1 MRRFRGFKL
10 GKGIFRISNWIFSRR
25 RRNRSLYNRLIS
37 PYADGDSTSTSPRR
51 SSQITSRLR
60 IARSICNPTRRLGS
74 GYSRACVKPV
84 PKGQLAVYVGQKDG
98 DGGDVYHRVLVPVI
112 YINHPLFGELLK
124 EAQEEY
130 GFDQEGELFL
140 IIIFIFPLLYLIKL
154 YFRISRNCT
163 RDVCNQSLICS

>member
-60 IARSICNPTRRLGS
+60 IWGRRLTTRARSICNPTRRLGS

-98 DGGDVYHRVLVPVI
+98 EVLVPVI

-130 GFDQEGELFL
+130 GFDQEGGITIPCPFAEFERV
-140 IIIFIFPLLYLIKL
+140 KT
-154 YFRISRNCT
+154 RIDAWSGDIR
-163 RDVCNQSLICS
+163 RR